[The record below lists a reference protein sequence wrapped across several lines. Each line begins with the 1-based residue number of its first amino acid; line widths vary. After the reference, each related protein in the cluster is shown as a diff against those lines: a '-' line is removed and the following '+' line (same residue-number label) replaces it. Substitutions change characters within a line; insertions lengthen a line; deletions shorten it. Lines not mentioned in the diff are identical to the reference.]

1 MTGLR
6 QLALVGLSAV
16 AVGAAASLAFAAETS
31 SFQNRL
37 GSATIGLPL
46 GAAPPPGLY
55 TGLQTFYLDVI
66 PPGGA
71 SNGTWC
77 ISPSTINGKCANL
90 PVIAQAV
97 PLLWVPG
104 WTFLGATYEAS
115 VVQGFYVWT
124 VCGGPPFDGTCNSG
138 APINVGGFVYT
149 NTFFNPITLSWKL
162 GGGWFVSAG
171 FNFTAP
177 DGTRQVGTPNPD
189 YWTFEPALAVSY
201 VGSNW
206 VFSANMFY
214 DFNTRSQGTC
224 CTQTTMTSGDLFYT
238 DLTLLYKFGKWSIGP
253 VGFIVAQ
260 TTPDTGCPVSS
271 SVAPCGNLQVGGAGG
286 LIGYDFGPVD
296 LQVYVVDNVYGTD
309 VGLGPR
315 SITFESRI
323 GFKVWG
329 PEAPHPL
336 VSKN

>member
-1 MTGLR
+1 MTRLR
-6 QLALVGLSAV
+6 QLALLGLAAV
-16 AVGAAASLAFAAETS
+16 AIGATASSAFAAETG

-37 GSATIGLPL
+37 AGATIGLPA

-55 TGLQTFYLDVI
+55 ASLSTFYLDVI

-77 ISPSTINGKCANL
+77 ISTVNGKCVNL
-90 PVIAQAV
+90 PVILQTV
-97 PLLWVPG
+97 PLVWVPG
-104 WTFLGATYEAS
+104 WTFLGATYEAAVAQS
-115 VVQGFYVWT
+115 FYVFT
-124 VCGGPPFDGTCNSG
+124 ACGGPPFDGTCNSG
-138 APINVGGFVYT
+138 APINSGGFVYN
-149 NTFFNPITLSWKL
+149 NTFFNPITLSWNL

-171 FNFTAP
+171 FSFFAP

-189 YWTFEPALAVSY
+189 YWTLEPALAVSY
-201 VGSNW
+201 LGGSW

-224 CTQTTMTSGDLFYT
+224 CAQTKMTNGDLFYT

-253 VGFIVAQ
+253 VGFIEAQ

-271 SVAPCGNLQVGGAGG
+271 SVAPCGNLQAVGVGG
-286 LIGYDFGPVD
+286 LIGYDFGPVN
-296 LQVYVVDNVYGTD
+296 LQVYVLDNVYGTN
-309 VGLGPR
+309 VALGPG
-315 SITFESRI
+315 SITFASRI
-323 GFKVWG
+323 GFQVWG

-336 VSKN
+336 VSKD

>member
-1 MTGLR
+1 MTRLR
-6 QLALVGLSAV
+6 QLALLALAAV
-16 AVGAAASLAFAAETS
+16 AVGATASSVFAAETV

-37 GSATIGLPL
+37 AGATIGLPA
-46 GAAPPPGLY
+46 GAAPSPGLY
-55 TGLQTFYLDVI
+55 TGLSTFYLDMI
-66 PPGGA
+66 PPGAA

-77 ISPSTINGKCANL
+77 IRTSGGACANL
-90 PVIAQAV
+90 PAVAQVV

-104 WTFLGATYEAS
+104 WTFLGATYEAA
-115 VVQGFYVWT
+115 VAQGFYVFT
-124 VCGGPPFDGTCNSG
+124 VCGVGNGVCSG
-138 APINVGGFVYT
+138 AAPISTGGFVYT

-162 GGGWFVSAG
+162 GGGWFVSTG

-189 YWTFEPALAVSY
+189 YWTLEPALAVSY

-224 CTQTTMTSGDLFYT
+224 CAQTTMTNGDLFYT

-253 VGFIVAQ
+253 VGFIEAQ

-271 SVAPCGNLQVGGAGG
+271 SVAPCGNLQAGAVGG

-296 LQVYVVDNVYGTD
+296 LQVYVWDNVYGRN
-309 VGLGPR
+309 VALGPG
-315 SITFESRI
+315 SITISSRI

-329 PEAPHPL
+329 PQAPHPL
-336 VSKN
+336 VSKD

>member
-1 MTGLR
+1 MTRLR
-6 QLALVGLSAV
+6 QLALVGLAAV
-16 AVGAAASLAFAAETS
+16 AVGGMASSALAAETA

-55 TGLQTFYLDVI
+55 TGLSTFYLDVI

-71 SNGTWC
+71 STGTWC
-77 ISPSTINGKCANL
+77 IRTSGGACANL
-90 PVIAQAV
+90 PVIAQVV
-97 PLLWVPG
+97 PVLWVPG
-104 WTFLGATYEAS
+104 WTFFGATYEAA
-115 VVQGFYVWT
+115 VAQGFYEWT
-124 VCGGPPFDGTCNSG
+124 VCAVGNGVCSGG
-138 APINVGGFVYT
+138 APISTGGFVYT

-189 YWTFEPALAVSY
+189 YWTLEPSLAVSY
-201 VGSNW
+201 VDSNW

-214 DFNTRSQGTC
+214 DINTRSQGTC
-224 CTQTTMTSGDLFYT
+224 CAQTQMTTGDLFFT

-286 LIGYDFGPVD
+286 LIGYDFGPID
-296 LQVYVVDNVYGTD
+296 LQVYVIDNVYGTNN
-309 VGLGPR
+309 GLGPN
-315 SITFESRI
+315 SITFASRI
-323 GFKVWG
+323 GFKLWG
-329 PEAPHPL
+329 PDAPHAL
-336 VSKN
+336 VTKN